1 METRNGQAS
10 LPFKS
15 LKSAIQRSK
24 QVLTGILLL
33 SLLLGTSCTKGADLQ
48 CGDPEN
54 PCDEII
60 TEEIV
65 DY

>member
-1 METRNGQAS
+1 METRNGQATS
-10 LPFKS
+10 YVKS
-15 LKSAIQRSK
+15 VTQWSK
-24 QVLTGILLL
+24 QAGTTFLLL
-33 SLLLGTSCTKGADLQ
+33 MLLLGTSCTKGDDIQ
-48 CGDPEN
+48 CGDPGN